1 MPSVPAL
8 NNFGVL
14 PQISNLPRL
23 SGDSFGAGT
32 YKEIQQA
39 AGEGVKLGEGQQF
52 INYYQAKQASKEL
65 FNKYQEGVSNLETQI
80 KSQPGNYKNAMSV
93 YAQGE
98 SQLAKDTAQQAQR
111 DPLVSQ
117 MFWAER
123 NDRSSMGRRSIN
135 EFMGAQDKVNRVVEA
150 TKGVKNWANTAL
162 DNLGDEKSFNDS
174 KGKINE
180 ILQNDMGYNAANAET
195 VANDVMKTQLHDKLS
210 AMIKG
215 NNFQGGQDMIAAAE
229 KHGIL
234 GAGDA
239 MDSKDWFEKNY
250 NDFTGKQVEKTFQS
264 SFETNPRKAID
275 NFYKDPNRIN
285 SSGVFQEAVD
295 KAKTAID
302 SGIPMTEAS
311 RKTMDIVKA
320 DEMTDSKAAYAKG
333 KGYFQPD
340 QIALETVQK
349 YQYVDKRFYQ
359 ALDANPKMTDAEQLK
374 LRNDLIKDAKSLTA
388 APNDKGQL
396 DWIQNY
402 KAEAQGF
409 DQQKLEQ
416 MKAVNPMFSMHKL
429 SDGTIWKQAGN
440 RRQIIDPHDYKGTDF
455 AYDVAMGMIPGATP
469 QHRESSPTVKEELI
483 QKDWNNKYGAESKWK

>member
-174 KGKINE
+174 
-180 ILQNDMGYNAANAET
+180 MGWS
-195 VANDVMKTQLHDKLS
+195 VCKKLS
-210 AMIKG
+210 NQVATVRSCIY
-215 NNFQGGQDMIAAAE
+215 
-229 KHGIL
+229 
-234 GAGDA
+234 
-239 MDSKDWFEKNY
+239 Y
-250 NDFTGKQVEKTFQS
+250 NV
-264 SFETNPRKAID
+264 
-275 NFYKDPNRIN
+275 
-285 SSGVFQEAVD
+285 
-295 KAKTAID
+295 
-302 SGIPMTEAS
+302 
-311 RKTMDIVKA
+311 
-320 DEMTDSKAAYAKG
+320 
-333 KGYFQPD
+333 
-340 QIALETVQK
+340 
-349 YQYVDKRFYQ
+349 
-359 ALDANPKMTDAEQLK
+359 
-374 LRNDLIKDAKSLTA
+374 LRSC
-388 APNDKGQL
+388 G
-396 DWIQNY
+396 
-402 KAEAQGF
+402 
-409 DQQKLEQ
+409 
-416 MKAVNPMFSMHKL
+416 
-429 SDGTIWKQAGN
+429 
-440 RRQIIDPHDYKGTDF
+440 
-455 AYDVAMGMIPGATP
+455 
-469 QHRESSPTVKEELI
+469 
-483 QKDWNNKYGAESKWK
+483 